1 MNLQCLIKAFRFQR
15 LMPLLHG
22 KTHCMKAVLIID
34 MLEDFFREGALKSIR
49 KELTERI
56 NALTSRARSVGVPV
70 VWVRQEFREDL
81 EDAFLVM
88 KKRHI
93 RITIAGTR
101 GCEILAELEK
111 AASDYE
117 IVKKRYSAFY
127 GTQLDGLLSEL
138 KVKELVLA
146 GVNSHAC
153 IRTAA
158 IDAYQRDLEVTIPR
172 ECVASSD
179 IEHHNVTLRYLGH
192 VIASIVNLDDVLF
205 E

>member
-1 MNLQCLIKAFRFQR
+1 
-15 LMPLLHG
+15 
-22 KTHCMKAVLIID
+22 MKAILIID

-49 KELTERI
+49 KKLIERI
-56 NALTSRARSVGVPV
+56 NVLTYRARSFGVPI

-88 KKRHI
+88 KKRNI
-93 RITIAGTR
+93 KITIAGSP

-127 GTQLDGLLSEL
+127 GTKLDELLSEL
-138 KVKELVLA
+138 KVKELLLA

-158 IDAYQRDLEVTIPR
+158 IDAYQRDMEVTIPR
-172 ECVASSD
+172 ECVASYD

-192 VIASIVNLDDVLF
+192 AIANIVNLDDVLF